1 MATVNWERFE
11 SFFALY
17 EKLQSV
23 QKLIYVIG
31 ETHHVYIGSVGC
43 KEGEGG
49 LAVRYQKQY
58 VERSKAIFGSDTPL
72 NQPAFAGTFIDLSG
86 TTSENVGDVE
96 KLIQWAFLRGG
107 DRNQA
112 MFKRP
117 SRRPKVEVE
126 HCGDVPSFLKVTRK
140 NLGASSQ

>member
-1 MATVNWERFE
+1 MTTVNWERFE
-11 SFFALY
+11 NFFALY

-58 VERSKAIFGSDTPL
+58 VERSKAIFGSDTPQ
-72 NQPAFAGTFIDLSG
+72 NQPAFAGTFIDPNG
-86 TTSENVGDVE
+86 ITSENVGDIE
-96 KLIQWAFLRGG
+96 KLIQWTFLQR
-107 DRNQA
+107 RERSQA
-112 MFKRP
+112 LFKRP
-117 SRRPKVEVE
+117 SGRPNIDVKY
-126 HCGDVPSFLKVTRK
+126 CGDVPSFLK
-140 NLGASSQ
+140 